1 MIKFLN
7 KILQNQRI
15 PLLIILNLSLIVFVV
30 LEVSIIKQNQVAF
43 DLWEA
48 KRLASER
55 AGRILR
61 AERANTQYKME
72 QEERKLEEQKLEEQ
86 KLEEQK
92 SNN

>member
-7 KILQNQRI
+7 KILRNQRI
-15 PLLIILNLSLIVFVV
+15 PLLIILNLSLIIFVV

-72 QEERKLEEQKLEEQ
+72 QEERKLEEQK
-86 KLEEQK
+86 

>member
-1 MIKFLN
+1 MLMIKFLN

-43 DLWEA
+43 DIYEA
-48 KRLASER
+48 KREASER
-55 AGRILR
+55 AGRVLR
-61 AERANTQYKME
+61 AERSNTQYKME
-72 QEERKLEEQKLEEQ
+72 QEEKRKLEEQ

>member
-55 AGRILR
+55 AGRVLR
-61 AERANTQYKME
+61 AERSNTQYKME
-72 QEERKLEEQKLEEQ
+72 QEEKRKLEEQ

>member
-1 MIKFLN
+1 MLMIKFLN

-30 LEVSIIKQNQVAF
+30 LEVSIIKQNKVAF
-43 DLWEA
+43 DIYEA
-48 KRLASER
+48 KREASER
-55 AGRILR
+55 AGRVLR
-61 AERANTQYKME
+61 AERSNTQYKME
-72 QEERKLEEQKLEEQ
+72 QEEKRKLEEQ

>member
-1 MIKFLN
+1 MLMIKFLN

-55 AGRILR
+55 AGRVLR

-86 KLEEQK
+86 K

>member
-30 LEVSIIKQNQVAF
+30 LEVSIIKQNKVAF
-43 DLWEA
+43 DIYET
-48 KRLASER
+48 KREASER
-55 AGRILR
+55 AGRVLR
-61 AERANTQYKME
+61 AERSNTQYKME
-72 QEERKLEEQKLEEQ
+72 QEEKRKLEEQ

>member
-55 AGRILR
+55 AGRVLR

-72 QEERKLEEQKLEEQ
+72 QEEKRKLEEQ

>member
-1 MIKFLN
+1 MLMIKFLN

-43 DLWEA
+43 NLYEA
-48 KRLASER
+48 QRLASER

-61 AERANTQYKME
+61 AERSNTQYKME
-72 QEERKLEEQKLEEQ
+72 QEEKRKLEEQ

>member
-1 MIKFLN
+1 MLMIKFLN
-7 KILQNQRI
+7 KILRNQRI
-15 PLLIILNLSLIVFVV
+15 PLLVILNLSLIIFVV

-72 QEERKLEEQKLEEQ
+72 QEEREQEKREQ
-86 KLEEQK
+86 EEQK
-92 SNN
+92 SDN

>member
-7 KILQNQRI
+7 KILRNQRI

-48 KRLASER
+48 KRLQSER

-61 AERANTQYKME
+61 TERANTQQKME
-72 QEERKLEEQKLEEQ
+72 QEEKQIC
-86 KLEEQK
+86 
-92 SNN
+92 

>member
-7 KILQNQRI
+7 KILRNQRI

-48 KRLASER
+48 KRLQSER

-61 AERANTQYKME
+61 AERANTQQKME
-72 QEERKLEEQKLEEQ
+72 QEERKREEQKLEEQ
-86 KLEEQK
+86 RKQ
-92 SNN
+92 

>member
-1 MIKFLN
+1 MLMIKFLN

-30 LEVSIIKQNQVAF
+30 LEVSIIKQNQVSF

-55 AGRILR
+55 AGRVLR

-72 QEERKLEEQKLEEQ
+72 QEEKRKLEEQ

>member
-30 LEVSIIKQNQVAF
+30 LEVSIIKQNKVAF
-43 DLWEA
+43 DIYEA
-48 KRLASER
+48 KREASER

-61 AERANTQYKME
+61 AERSNTQYKME
-72 QEERKLEEQKLEEQ
+72 QEEKRKLEEQ

>member
-1 MIKFLN
+1 MLMIKFLN

-30 LEVSIIKQNQVAF
+30 LEVSIIKQNKVAF
-43 DLWEA
+43 DIYEA
-48 KRLASER
+48 KREASER

-61 AERANTQYKME
+61 AERSNTQYKME
-72 QEERKLEEQKLEEQ
+72 QEEKRKLEEQ

>member
-1 MIKFLN
+1 MLMIKFLN
-7 KILQNQRI
+7 KILRNQRI
-15 PLLIILNLSLIVFVV
+15 PLLIILNLSLIIFVV

-72 QEERKLEEQKLEEQ
+72 QEEREQEKREQ
-86 KLEEQK
+86 EEQK
-92 SNN
+92 SDN

>member
-15 PLLIILNLSLIVFVV
+15 PLQIILNLSLIVFVV

-55 AGRILR
+55 AGRVLR

-72 QEERKLEEQKLEEQ
+72 QEEKRKLEEQ

>member
-43 DLWEA
+43 DIYEA
-48 KRLASER
+48 KREASER
-55 AGRILR
+55 AGRVLR
-61 AERANTQYKME
+61 AERSNTQYKME
-72 QEERKLEEQKLEEQ
+72 QEEKRKLEEQ

>member
-7 KILQNQRI
+7 KILRNQRI
-15 PLLIILNLSLIVFVV
+15 PLLIILNLSLIIFVV

-72 QEERKLEEQKLEEQ
+72 QEEREQEKREQ
-86 KLEEQK
+86 EEQK
-92 SNN
+92 SDN

>member
-7 KILQNQRI
+7 KILRNQRI
-15 PLLIILNLSLIVFVV
+15 PLLVILNLSLIIFVV

-72 QEERKLEEQKLEEQ
+72 QEEREQEKREQ
-86 KLEEQK
+86 EEQK
-92 SNN
+92 SDN

>member
-30 LEVSIIKQNQVAF
+30 LEVSIIKQNKVAF
-43 DLWEA
+43 DIYEA
-48 KRLASER
+48 KREASER
-55 AGRILR
+55 AGRVLR
-61 AERANTQYKME
+61 AERSNTQYKME
-72 QEERKLEEQKLEEQ
+72 QEEKRKLEEQ

>member
-61 AERANTQYKME
+61 AERANTQQKME

-86 KLEEQK
+86 RKQ
-92 SNN
+92 

>member
-43 DLWEA
+43 NLYEA
-48 KRLASER
+48 QRLASER
-55 AGRILR
+55 AGRVLR
-61 AERANTQYKME
+61 AERSNTQYKME
-72 QEERKLEEQKLEEQ
+72 QEEKRKLEEQ

>member
-1 MIKFLN
+1 MLMIKFLN

-43 DLWEA
+43 NLYEA
-48 KRLASER
+48 QRLASER
-55 AGRILR
+55 AGRVLR
-61 AERANTQYKME
+61 AERSNTQYKME
-72 QEERKLEEQKLEEQ
+72 QEEKRKLEEQ

>member
-1 MIKFLN
+1 MLMIKFLN

-43 DLWEA
+43 DIYEA
-48 KRLASER
+48 KREASER

-61 AERANTQYKME
+61 AERSNTQYKME
-72 QEERKLEEQKLEEQ
+72 QEEKRKLEEQ

>member
-7 KILQNQRI
+7 KILRNQRI

-55 AGRILR
+55 AGRVLR

-72 QEERKLEEQKLEEQ
+72 QEEKRKLEEQ

>member
-1 MIKFLN
+1 
-7 KILQNQRI
+7 
-15 PLLIILNLSLIVFVV
+15 LSLIIFVV

-72 QEERKLEEQKLEEQ
+72 QEEREQEKREQ
-86 KLEEQK
+86 EEQK
-92 SNN
+92 SDN